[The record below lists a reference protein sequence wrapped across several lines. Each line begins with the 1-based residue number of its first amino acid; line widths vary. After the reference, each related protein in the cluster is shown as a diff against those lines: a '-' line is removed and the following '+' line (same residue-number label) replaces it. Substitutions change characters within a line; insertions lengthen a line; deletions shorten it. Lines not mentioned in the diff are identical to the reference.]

1 MIEKRGLL
9 VLNLLEV
16 IKIFILVYLL
26 HPANNE
32 IRNPP
37 LPVTKFFAR
46 RPWITGRDYS
56 IWSLRAFPPF
66 DIRLGDNRTGVSCLV
81 SRNTAFLKE
90 FYIAKWKNATSIILC
105 RTTLLVL
112 VSDIFIFLFFYRE
125 TTLIFLH
132 HAFFLQFIFFTKSK
146 RNKTNMNFR
155 FLTWCEIKF
164 AMSRMLLAIQTRDC
178 TFSTLISYALYLFV
192 EYQ

>member
-1 MIEKRGLL
+1 M
-9 VLNLLEV
+9 
-16 IKIFILVYLL
+16 YLL
-26 HPANNE
+26 HRANNE
-32 IRNPP
+32 IRNS

-46 RPWITGRDYS
+46 RPWITGCDYS

-66 DIRLGDNRTGVSCLV
+66 DIRLGDNRTGVSRLV

-105 RTTLLVL
+105 RTTLLAL

-125 TTLIFLH
+125 TTLLFFH
-132 HAFFLQFIFFTKSK
+132 HAFFVQFISFAKSK

-155 FLTWCEIKF
+155 FLIWCEIKF
-164 AMSRMLLAIQTRDC
+164 AMSRTV
-178 TFSTLISYALYLFV
+178 ISHTNKGLYLFYFNLLRV
-192 EYQ
+192 VPFCWISVTMLWINIK

>member
-9 VLNLLEV
+9 VLNLLKV

-26 HPANNE
+26 YRANNE
-32 IRNPP
+32 IRNS

-66 DIRLGDNRTGVSCLV
+66 DIRLGDNRTGVSRLV

-90 FYIAKWKNATSIILC
+90 FYIAKWKNATSIILW
-105 RTTLLVL
+105 RTTLLAL
-112 VSDIFIFLFFYRE
+112 LSDIFIFS
-125 TTLIFLH
+125 
-132 HAFFLQFIFFTKSK
+132 FFTEEPRCSFSITLSSCNLFPLRRVNETKQ
-146 RNKTNMNFR
+146 
-155 FLTWCEIKF
+155 TWIF
-164 AMSRMLLAIQTRDC
+164 DFWLGAR
-178 TFSTLISYALYLFV
+178 
-192 EYQ
+192 